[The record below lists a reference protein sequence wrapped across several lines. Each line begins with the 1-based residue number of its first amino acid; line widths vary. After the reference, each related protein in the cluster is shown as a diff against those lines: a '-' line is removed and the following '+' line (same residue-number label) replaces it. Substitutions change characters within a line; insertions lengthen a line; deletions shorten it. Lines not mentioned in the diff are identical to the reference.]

1 MKKAL
6 LVFLLIVTVLGIIG
20 YRMWNKPHSDMTSAT
35 PDAKLTATEL
45 YKVYQTNETMADK
58 QYLGKVILVTG
69 NILEVNQGT
78 DGSTNLLLDTGDP
91 MSTILCQLD
100 KFTKQTNITY
110 SAGQQVTVKGICS
123 GFTGDVV
130 IDRCIVTD
138 KK

>member
-1 MKKAL
+1 
-6 LVFLLIVTVLGIIG
+6 
-20 YRMWNKPHSDMTSAT
+20 MWNKPHSDMTSAT

-45 YKVYQTNETMADK
+45 YKVYQTNETIADK